1 MHQSQSLPS
10 YPKAVVELPG
20 RALRVSVVLETRVVF
35 AVPALFFGVV
45 KDRRESKRMAVS
57 IQFCEPPART
67 ALSAEPKPIVKEKY
81 LLVG

>member
-1 MHQSQSLPS
+1 LPS
-10 YPKAVVELPG
+10 YPKAVVELPE
-20 RALRVSVVLETRVVF
+20 RELRVLLVLVVF
-35 AVPALFFGVV
+35 AVPALFVV
-45 KDRRESKRMAVS
+45 VAKKHRESKRMVVS